1 MSTLVPLAALPALS
15 SGQGVFL
22 AIMSAMALVSALA
35 VAFSRKAVHAAVY
48 MMSMMVAISAIY
60 FGVGAEFLGAVQIVV
75 YTGAIMMLFLFV
87 IMLVGVQAID
97 SPRESKVVTVACAVA
112 LAIAFA
118 ILAIVGAARTTG
130 FAGGAI
136 QGEGSNPVKIATA
149 LINHFYVPMEM
160 VAGLLIIAAVGAMT
174 LTHSDQLLPRLTQ
187 PFIVKKRMEA
197 YKDGAHVLGQQVP
210 PGVYAETNALDV
222 PAISGETGRPVEESV
237 PRVVRV
243 RDEART
249 LGETSAWGARA
260 LARQA
265 SGGIGLHGAEASRAV
280 ANSQAWGMP
289 GDPAPDLDAI
299 TASATETETATL
311 EPRDGETQTTKEG
324 SKE

>member
-1 MSTLVPLAALPALS
+1 
-15 SGQGVFL
+15 
-22 AIMSAMALVSALA
+22 
-35 VAFSRKAVHAAVY
+35 
-48 MMSMMVAISAIY
+48 
-60 FGVGAEFLGAVQIVV
+60 
-75 YTGAIMMLFLFV
+75 
-87 IMLVGVQAID
+87 
-97 SPRESKVVTVACAVA
+97 
-112 LAIAFA
+112 
-118 ILAIVGAARTTG
+118 
-130 FAGGAI
+130 
-136 QGEGSNPVKIATA
+136 
-149 LINHFYVPMEM
+149 MEM

-249 LGETSAWGARA
+249 LGEASAWGARA